1 MDNFSFS
8 SIIFPLHAWHVWLPE
23 RKPVY
28 HQLPSLSLLSSLPP
42 RAVWAVQHLDGD
54 YRDGERSRQ
63 LRVDGWTLQRWN
75 DHDKHRNSS
84 NNSSNNTFRDPI
96 WKVFENGKVL
106 VIKTGDVAMIYHDNM
121 LVHSSQNGMIY
132 HKTCSHKKSWTF
144 LASRWTWCGLGDLLG
159 CLLFVHGND
168 LPDESLL
175 RSLRSQEL
183 RCQQFDRGFYLRSHA
198 HEQLCWEPG
207 DGWDDPKIRSGS
219 DDECGPHPVSCEF
232 FGLWIIP
239 KCDGLVVLALHAGV
253 RHCTHLHLHQYAAG
267 AYIHRRGRVPSRGG
281 AAGSLWQC
289 GGDPWSIAG
298 WNALP
303 IWGLFFA
310 LHRQC
315 WVAPALCWY
324 IFALNM
330 LQGNQEWQR
339 GSWTLGCSW
348 LGSRPHLWR
357 SHCDHLLRCHGA
369 TAAAEWH
376 LHLVF
381 GGLGCFRAPAGR
393 SFCENPGSH
402 RSHLHRL
409 LDVAL
414 SRAQHLCSYGGAQPV
429 AVCQSQV
436 ADGRGPGDLWLWV
449 IFHGQLGAAVPL
461 GVPDSGWN
469 CSHKNSIYCL
479 CIYVNVYYIYVYV
492 YIYIYICKCIY
503 IYIYV

>member
-1 MDNFSFS
+1 MSNN
-8 SIIFPLHAWHVWLPE
+8 I
-23 RKPVY
+23 KY
-28 HQLPSLSLLSSLPP
+28 PP
-42 RAVWAVQHLDGD
+42 RPPVKYCWC
-54 YRDGERSRQ
+54 S
-63 LRVDGWTLQRWN
+63 
-75 DHDKHRNSS
+75 
-84 NNSSNNTFRDPI
+84 FRDPI

-106 VIKTGDVAMIYHDNM
+106 IIKTGDVAMIYHDSM

-207 DGWDDPKIRSGS
+207 DGWDDPKIWGGS

-303 IWGLFFA
+303 IWRLFFA

-469 CSHKNSIYCL
+469 CSHKNSILYILSMYIGKCIYIYMYIYMYM
-479 CIYVNVYYIYVYV
+479 CIYVNIYIYIYVNV
-492 YIYIYICKCIY
+492 YIYIYIHVNVCIY
-503 IYIYV
+503 I